1 MYTVVYISRAGWTN
15 KVNSGLL
22 NGMVIKRSSQARRRA
37 GASPPAAARNAAA
50 TRAAILAA
58 AKFHFSRESY
68 DQAGLREIATRAG
81 VNVALVSRYFGSKE
95 QLFLEA
101 FTDDFH
107 LDEFVHGDRSTL
119 GERFV
124 RHILQRPL
132 DNGRND
138 ALLILF
144 RSASN
149 EKAVPVVRDALRSRL
164 IEPLAAWLGG
174 ADAQQRAG
182 LIAAHLLGLS
192 TLRVVLQCGPLNT
205 ANVEMTVRIEAP
217 ILQALIG

>member
-1 MYTVVYISRAGWTN
+1 MDT
-15 KVNSGLL
+15 
-22 NGMVIKRSSQARRRA
+22 KRSGQGKRRA
-37 GASPPAAARNAAA
+37 GAAGRTAAAPAAPTRNAVA

-58 AKFHFSRESY
+58 AKLHFSRESY

-107 LDEFVHGDRSTL
+107 LDEFVHGDRATL

-132 DNGRND
+132 DHGRND

-149 EKAVPVVRDALRSRL
+149 EKAVPVIRDALTSRF

-174 ADAQQRAG
+174 EDARQRAG

-192 TLRVVLQCGPLNT
+192 TLRVVLQCGPLNA
-205 ANVEMTVRIEAP
+205 ANVEKTVGIEAP
-217 ILQALIG
+217 ILQALVDGGAGPEKSR

>member
-1 MYTVVYISRAGWTN
+1 MDT
-15 KVNSGLL
+15 
-22 NGMVIKRSSQARRRA
+22 KRSSQVKRRA
-37 GASPPAAARNAAA
+37 SGRGRATASPPAPTRNAAA

-68 DQAGLREIATRAG
+68 DQAGLREIATRAR
-81 VNVALVSRYFGSKE
+81 VNVALVNRYFGSKE

-107 LDEFVHGDRSTL
+107 LDEFVRGDRSTL

-138 ALLILF
+138 ALLMLF

-149 EKAVPVVRDALRSRL
+149 EKAVPVIRDALRSRF

-174 ADAQQRAG
+174 EDARQRAG
-182 LIAAHLLGLS
+182 LITAHLLGLS
-192 TLRVVLQCGPLNT
+192 TLRVVLQCGPLDT
-205 ANVEMTVRIEAP
+205 ANIETTVRIQAP
-217 ILQALIG
+217 IVQALVEGDAGTNRYNS

>member
-1 MYTVVYISRAGWTN
+1 MDT
-15 KVNSGLL
+15 
-22 NGMVIKRSSQARRRA
+22 KRSSQARRGA
-37 GASPPAAARNAAA
+37 GAAPAAPTRNAAA
-50 TRAAILAA
+50 TRATILAA

-68 DQAGLREIATRAG
+68 DQAGLREIAARAR

-95 QLFLEA
+95 RLFLEA

-107 LDEFVHGDRSTL
+107 LDEFVHGDRATL

-132 DNGRND
+132 DHGRNA
-138 ALLILF
+138 ALLMLF

-149 EKAVPVVRDALRSRL
+149 EKAVPVIRDALRSRF

-174 ADAQQRAG
+174 EDARQRAG
-182 LIAAHLLGLS
+182 LITAHLLGLS

-205 ANVEMTVRIEAP
+205 ANVEKTVSIEAP
-217 ILQALIG
+217 ILQALIGSDASKP

>member
-1 MYTVVYISRAGWTN
+1 MDT
-15 KVNSGLL
+15 
-22 NGMVIKRSSQARRRA
+22 KRSSQGKRRA
-37 GASPPAAARNAAA
+37 APAGRTTAAPVAPTRNAAA

-58 AKFHFSRESY
+58 AKCRFSSESY
-68 DQAGLREIATRAG
+68 DQAGLREIAARAC
-81 VNVALVSRYFGSKE
+81 VNVALVNRYFGSKE

-107 LDEFVHGDRSTL
+107 LDEFVRGDRATL
-119 GERFV
+119 GERLL

-132 DNGRND
+132 DHDRND
-138 ALLILF
+138 ALLMLF

-149 EKAVPVVRDALRSRL
+149 EKAVPMIRDALRSRF

-174 ADAQQRAG
+174 KDAQQRAG

-192 TLRVVLQCGPLNT
+192 TLRVVLQCGSLDA
-205 ANVEMTVRIEAP
+205 ANVEKTVRIEAP
-217 ILQALIG
+217 ILQALVEGDAGVKGTR